1 MPTDQTATVTQSQA
15 SCYIPRD
22 TANAL
27 HAETVADMARLN
39 AVPVRERRERQE
51 RVLRGDVKVRTRMEI
66 AAAAGMFAKEFP
78 AF

>member
-1 MPTDQTATVTQSQA
+1 MPTDQVTP

-27 HAETVADMARLN
+27 HAESLADIAAFN
-39 AVPVRERRERQE
+39 AVPVRERKERQE
-51 RVLRGDVKVRTRMEI
+51 RVLRGEVRTHTRMEI
-66 AAAAGMFAKEFP
+66 AAAAGMFAKEHP